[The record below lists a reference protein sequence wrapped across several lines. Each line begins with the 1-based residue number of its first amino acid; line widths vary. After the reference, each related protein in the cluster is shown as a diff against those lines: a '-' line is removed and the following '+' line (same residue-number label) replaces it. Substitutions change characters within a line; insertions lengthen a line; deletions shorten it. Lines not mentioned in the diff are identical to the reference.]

1 MEEGVNK
8 IFLLCENI
16 VKVCIILDIAS
27 LRAIII
33 TMKNEVMKW
42 IKVVANGIVMA
53 LIVANEYV

>member
-33 TMKNEVMKW
+33 TMKNEVMK
-42 IKVVANGIVMA
+42 
-53 LIVANEYV
+53 